1 MIWSIS
7 KQPDIKFYLSE
18 EELDIKDSNFEISWL
33 VFDHIRSTT
42 IKVVLIFWNNTS
54 PYLETWETYEETWS
68 KVYIPKSE
76 IELLKKFGRTSA
88 RFDWRMS
95 KYYILLQD
103 HLQSEDLFWFEYLK
117 NLLSK

>member
-1 MIWSIS
+1 MIGSIS
-7 KQPDIKFYLSE
+7 KQPDIKLYLSE
-18 EELDIKDSNFEISWL
+18 EELDKKGTNFEINWI

-42 IKVVLIFWNNTS
+42 RKVVLIFWNNTS
-54 PYLETWETYEETWS
+54 PFLEPWKTYEETWS

-76 IELLKKFGRTSA
+76 IELLKRDGRTSA

-103 HLQSEDLFWFEYLK
+103 RLQSEDLFWFEYLQD
-117 NLLSK
+117 LLSE